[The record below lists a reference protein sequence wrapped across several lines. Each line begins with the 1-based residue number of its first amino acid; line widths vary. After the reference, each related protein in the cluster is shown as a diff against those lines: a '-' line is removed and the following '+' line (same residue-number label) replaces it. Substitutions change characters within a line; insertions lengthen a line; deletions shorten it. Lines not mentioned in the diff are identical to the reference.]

1 MPFLVT
7 ALIVMVALLIGWPEV
22 GLLARWQRVQHLAGR
37 VMQEDALKYIHKCE
51 MKGDLPTLEGVAG
64 TLHIARNETAV
75 LLDKMQQS
83 DLLVMRDGQMQLTP
97 DGRKTALHIIRAHRL
112 WEHHLAQETGYA
124 ETEWHGQAD
133 RREHELSPE
142 ELSDLAARLGNPT
155 HDPHGDP
162 IPTAEGEVGQHGGRP
177 LTEQPLDKALQIVH
191 LEDEPDTVY
200 AQLVAE
206 GLYPGMRLRL
216 IENGAQRVRFWAN
229 GDEHMLAP
237 IIASNISVRTAPP
250 ETAHLH
256 EDVRLLT
263 EVVVGE
269 TAVVA
274 QISPLC
280 RGAERR
286 RFMDLGILPGTVIK
300 AEMRSPSGDPTAY
313 RIRGAVIALRKE
325 QSNMIYVKQKELVA
339 AHA

>member
-1 MPFLVT
+1 MAPFVTTLILLGLLLV
-7 ALIVMVALLIGWPEV
+7 VGWPEV
-22 GLLARWQRVQHLAGR
+22 GLWARWQRVQHLTER

-51 MKGDLPTLEGVAG
+51 MKGETPNLEGVAG
-64 TLHIARNETAV
+64 TLHIGRNETAV

-83 DLLVMRDGQMQLTP
+83 DLLLIKDGQMHLTP

-124 ETEWHGQAD
+124 ETEWHGKAD

-142 ELSDLAARLGNPT
+142 DLSDLAARLGNPT

-177 LTEQPLDKALQIVH
+177 LTEQPLDTSLQIVH

-216 IENGAQRVRFWAN
+216 IENGTQRVRFWAD

-237 IIASNISVRTAPP
+237 IIASNISVSTAPA
-250 ETAHLH
+250 EAAHVH
-256 EDVRLLT
+256 EDVRLLSG
-263 EVVVGE
+263 VGVGE
-269 TAVVA
+269 TAVVS

-286 RFMDLGILPGTVIK
+286 RFMDLGILPGTTIK

-313 RIRGAVIALRKE
+313 RIRGAVIALRQE
-325 QSNMIYVKQKELVA
+325 QSHLIYVK
-339 AHA
+339 